1 MVLASRLDG
10 GTQTISFR
18 VRKTIQSIKEIVGNH
33 SDADI
38 YAVLRE
44 TGMDPNET
52 AQKLLNQDPFH
63 EVKRKRD
70 RKKENTGYRA
80 SVDTRIRTVH
90 KIQKEKSQASWGQN
104 AKRGSYP
111 RNPVPGPNREFRI
124 VRDNRMNQRGNEDV
138 KPESLQ
144 NSSSGSEHVISNVPE
159 KGSTGILTDQKQSAA
174 RNSEEQM
181 VTQGLNGQCDSG
193 PGHAKD
199 VKSTRNRS
207 TASNLTTVGQRR
219 IENDSQVLSPTLAST
234 NSVIGMSSSS
244 SDPVHVPSPD
254 SRSAGTVGAIRRE
267 VGVVGV
273 RRQSSD
279 RPVIKSSFL
288 NSSASVSL
296 LKDNASSTAFSGS
309 SVPTSKS
316 NQFTQSSSLEP
327 IMPSMSITRS
337 ISSGQSNGKLHHLP
351 AGHQKVTQPSMEWK
365 PKPSPKLGTVSHGVN
380 ETTAPPSCANVSSGS
395 DREDLAGLSEKLSQV
410 NFFGDEH
417 VIIPEHLRVPETE
430 WTQLIFGSFG
440 DGFDSAKGLPSAL
453 QAQGNAEESSDGPS
467 VSLSASVPV
476 GSSEDASAAKTD
488 PVDSELGTSRSHSP
502 ATEGEEKP
510 VPGKKDTLSPQNI
523 DNYADIGLVQ
533 SNSPSYSASE
543 PQLQNNPSLPSFT
556 AYDPQ
561 TRYDLPFFRTAID
574 DAVQGQDIAS
584 ATEQVHSSHPTNS
597 TQMSTVTTVQ
607 QQQPIQQQQQQVA
620 QLYPQVHISHFPNFM
635 PYRQV
640 FSPVY
645 VPPMAMPNY
654 SSNAAYPHPQNG
666 SNYLVMPGGNSHI
679 TASGM
684 KYATSQYKP
693 VPAGSPN
700 AYGNYSNPSGF
711 TMSAP
716 GTAGSTS
723 GLDEASRIKYKDNS
737 SYVPNPQAET
747 SDIWIQTPRDLPNL
761 QSAPFYNLSGQ
772 AAAPHAAYL
781 PTHAGHASFNAAAQ
795 TSHVQYP
802 GMYHSPQPA
811 SMASIASPHP
821 LVHQQM
827 QPGLG
832 GNVGVGVAAPGAQV
846 GTYQQPQLSH
856 LGWTANF

>member
-1 MVLASRLDG
+1 MVLASKLDG

-52 AQKLLNQDPFH
+52 AQKLLNQDTFH

-70 RKKENTGYRA
+70 RKKESTGYRA

-90 KIQKEKSQASWGQN
+90 KIQREKSQASWGQN
-104 AKRGSYP
+104 AKRGGYP
-111 RNPVPGPNREFRI
+111 RSPVPGPNREFRI
-124 VRDNRMNQRGNEDV
+124 VRDNRMNQRGSEDV
-138 KPESLQ
+138 KPESLH
-144 NSSSGSEHVISNVPE
+144 NSSSSNEHMISNVSG
-159 KGSTGILTDQKQSAA
+159 KGSPGILTDQKQLAV
-174 RNSEEQM
+174 RNSEEQT
-181 VTQGLNGQCDSG
+181 VIQGLNGRCDSG

-199 VKSTRNRS
+199 VKSTSNHS

-219 IENDSQVLSPTLAST
+219 VENDSQVLSPTLAST
-234 NSVIGMSSSS
+234 NSVIGMSFSS

-279 RPVIKSSFL
+279 RPAIKSSFSS
-288 NSSASVSL
+288 SSASVAL
-296 LKDNASSTAFSGS
+296 LKDNASSTAISGS
-309 SVPTSKS
+309 SVTTSKS

-327 IMPSMSITRS
+327 IMPSMSISRS
-337 ISSGQSNGKLHHLP
+337 ISSGQSIGKLHHLP
-351 AGHQKVTQPSMEWK
+351 AGHQKATQPSMEWK
-365 PKPSPKLGTVSHGVN
+365 PKPSPKLGTVSPGVN
-380 ETTAPPSCANVSSGS
+380 ETTPPPSCANISSGS
-395 DREDLAGLSEKLSQV
+395 NQEELAGLSEKLSQV
-410 NFFGDEH
+410 DFFGDEH

-440 DGFDSAKGLPSAL
+440 AGFDSTKGLPSAL
-453 QAQGNAEESSDGPS
+453 QAQGNAEELSDGPS
-467 VSLSASVPV
+467 ASLSAAVPA

-488 PVDSELGTSRSHSP
+488 PVDSQLGTSRSHSP
-502 ATEGEEKP
+502 ATAGEEKL
-510 VPGKKDTLSPQNI
+510 VPGKKDILNPQNI
-523 DNYADIGLVQ
+523 DSYADIGLVQ

-561 TRYDLPFFRTAID
+561 TRYDLPFFRTAIED
-574 DAVQGQDIAS
+574 TEQGQDIAS
-584 ATEQVHSSHPTNS
+584 ATEVHSSHPTNS
-597 TQMSTVTTVQ
+597 TQMSMVTTVQ

-635 PYRQV
+635 PYRHV

-654 SSNAAYPHPQNG
+654 SSNAAYPHPPNG

-700 AYGNYSNPSGF
+700 AYGSYTNPSGF

-716 GTAGSTS
+716 GTVGSTS

-846 GTYQQPQLSH
+846 GTYQQPQLGH